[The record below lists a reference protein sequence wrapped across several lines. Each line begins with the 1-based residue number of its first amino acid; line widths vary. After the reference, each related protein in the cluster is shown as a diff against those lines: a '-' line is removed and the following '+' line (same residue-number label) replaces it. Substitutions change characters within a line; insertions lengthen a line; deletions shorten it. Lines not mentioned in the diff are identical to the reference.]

1 MYKYFYIN
9 CLNRHIAEDLTSQ
22 TFVAFI
28 EKTKVMT
35 IDDNKK
41 YLYAIMRNTW
51 TDYLRAKYR
60 QAVDSLESI
69 EDFEDHASKI
79 IDVFETSDFKQRAMN
94 FIERLPKKQQEI
106 AKLRLIEERGI
117 REVAEILGK
126 NSSYVKTTQNR
137 AIKSLKRM
145 LNEPE
150 LGGALS

>member
-1 MYKYFYIN
+1 
-9 CLNRHIAEDLTSQ
+9 
-22 TFVAFI
+22 
-28 EKTKVMT
+28 MT

-41 YLYAIMRNTW
+41 YLYAIMRNIW
-51 TDYLRAKYR
+51 TDYLRAKYK
-60 QAVDSLESI
+60 QTVDSLESI
-69 EDFEDHASKI
+69 EDFEDHATKV

-94 FIERLPKKQQEI
+94 FIEKLPKKQKEI

-145 LNEPE
+145 LNDPE
-150 LGGALS
+150 LGGLIS